1 MGCRSLYCWLCYTA
15 DRNDRAC
22 DVIVADAT
30 IGCLIPCERSQD
42 ALGANV
48 SASLD
53 QSQNAL
59 GAGGPNLLSIG
70 RRMHWVQADRI
81 FVGDR

>member
-1 MGCRSLYCWLCYTA
+1 M
-15 DRNDRAC
+15 
-22 DVIVADAT
+22 
-30 IGCLIPCERSQD
+30 IGCLFPRERSQD
-42 ALGANV
+42 ALGANG
-48 SASLD
+48 SASFNR
-53 QSQNAL
+53 SQNAL